1 LISAVTGRDSSQVTL
16 VILTSSAVVRAKEA
30 KRNKNFMINKTRG
43 KKASTTILWETIEKL
58 GKWKTP
64 LNTGCEEICMFVL
77 RG

>member
-1 LISAVTGRDSSQVTL
+1 
-16 VILTSSAVVRAKEA
+16 
-30 KRNKNFMINKTRG
+30 MINKTRG